1 MNIDTLGFA
10 GQIYN
15 RTNAQDI
22 KKSYDLKDKSF
33 FNSVLEVNHNI
44 NDAALSDKTSKASD
58 RWTDVSLYTFDSSQ
72 RGYTVNDD
80 ALLRVKEQLKSEC
93 IDADK
98 RTPTHKI
105 TDEQME

>member
-1 MNIDTLGFA
+1 MNIETLGFNR
-10 GQIYN
+10 QIPK
-15 RTNAQDI
+15 RANAQNT
-22 KKSYDLKDKSF
+22 KRLYNQSF
-33 FNSVLEVNHNI
+33 SNSALEVNHNI

-58 RWTDVSLYTFDSSQ
+58 RWTDVSLYTFDSLTK
-72 RGYTVNDD
+72 GYFVNEV

-105 TDEQME
+105 TDEQMG

>member
-1 MNIDTLGFA
+1 MNIETLGFNR
-10 GQIYN
+10 QIQK
-15 RTNAQDI
+15 RANAQNT
-22 KKSYDLKDKSF
+22 KRLYKRSF
-33 FNSVLEVNHNI
+33 FNSALEVNHNI

-80 ALLRVKEQLKSEC
+80 ALLRVKDQLKSEC